1 MLKGNCPLH
10 IISLLALNMLFSCAF
25 AQTKTPLKFQA
36 YSIDD
41 GLSQGF
47 VSSIIQDQTGLMWFA
62 TGDGLNKYD
71 GYKFT
76 IYHHDAN
83 EPTSLASDDLTAV
96 FEDSRGW
103 MWVGTRHDG
112 LDLFDRESNSFYHFR
127 YGPGNSLRSDEV
139 LGLSEDRSGAIWIRT
154 RYGIDRLEIRKTPR
168 LKSASYI
175 QLLNGYVMHFKH
187 IKLDNNIELAKKTKG
202 YGTENFFIDS
212 HGRVLITTNNS
223 IWEFIDD
230 PFAKE
235 GYSLKARF
243 KFLPVESNF
252 IPAMTE
258 DTLSHC
264 LLLNYKKLVKF
275 PLGDFG
281 KPDYIYSYSP
291 RQISWVTD
299 NKNNLWLSDGD
310 GLTLMNLLNGN
321 LKYVYSDEPLQNR
334 GLRGTTMFYKDRSGV
349 IWIATGGY
357 GILKYDPE
365 IELFHHVLPGVN
377 HYQLIAGNQDKIFT
391 NNFDSIQIKA
401 NGTVKIT
408 RFIDSLTL
416 EKYFPK
422 FGVISLTKDG
432 TGNFWTGVNGAII
445 RYNKTT
451 GSIRKF
457 FLPFNENV
465 TQPFPMYADQNNTI
479 WMGYNKYFV
488 KFDPSDGK
496 FTRFVYSIGSKL
508 YDYDFLQNIYQDE
521 KLLWLGSTN
530 GLFCFNTATNQIIKH
545 YSHNQT
551 DTLTLSNNFVLSITN
566 DPFQPHRYLWVGTK
580 GGGLNKL
587 NKLTGEFEHYDTK
600 DGLANNVIYGILPD
614 NNGDLWLS
622 TNRGLSRFKITTEKV
637 RNFDVSDG
645 LQGNEFNRYAYC
657 RIAGGLLVFGGLNGI
672 NYFDPNDIET
682 LPPPK
687 VIITDLRIF
696 NESVRSGIKNSI
708 LKKSIGYTK
717 SITLQY
723 KQNVLTLQFAAMD
736 YRNPDNIRYR
746 YKMQGF
752 DKDYVYI
759 KNQHEATYT
768 NLDPGKYT
776 FIVQADFEDGVWGDK
791 YTYLEIVI
799 IPPWYMTWW
808 FYSLTAAI
816 SISSTY
822 AFYRYRLYQ
831 VTKLERLRN
840 RIARD
845 LHDEVGSSISTIAI
859 YARIVQQQMNNAQ
872 LENEGL
878 VNKITENA
886 TEIMESMSDIVWN
899 IHTKNDG
906 FDSIIS
912 RMREHAYQI
921 FEAKGYILH
930 FEFDEN
936 LNKKRLPMEKRRDLY
951 LIYKEAL
958 NNIAKYAEGKN
969 VWIMLFATNNII
981 SLVIKD
987 DGRGFNISDVKKS
1000 SNGLAN
1006 MDHRAA
1012 SLKGKFKII
1021 SKPGHGTEI
1030 HLTF

>member
-1 MLKGNCPLH
+1 MLL
-10 IISLLALNMLFSCAF
+10 SCAF
-25 AQTKTPLKFQA
+25 AQTKIQLKFQA

-76 IYHHDAN
+76 IYHHDAKD
-83 EPTSLASDDLTAV
+83 SASIASDDLTALL
-96 FEDSRGW
+96 EDSRGW

-112 LDLFDRESNSFYHFR
+112 LDLFDRENNSFYHFR
-127 YGPGNSLRSDEV
+127 YSSGNRLRSDEV
-139 LGLSEDRSGAIWIRT
+139 LGLSEDYTGNIWIRT
-154 RYGIDRLEIRKTPR
+154 RYGIDRLTIHKR
-168 LKSASYI
+168 LRHEPTGPPLS
-175 QLLNGYVMHFKH
+175 LNDYAMVFTH
-187 IKLDNNIELAKKTKG
+187 INLDNNADREKKKKD
-202 YGTENFFIDS
+202 YGAENLFVDS
-212 HGRVLITTNNS
+212 HGRVLITSHNTV
-223 IWEFIDD
+223 WELIDD
-230 PFAKE
+230 TSVKSS
-235 GYSLKARF
+235 YILKIRF
-243 KFLPVESNF
+243 KFLPMEPNF
-252 IPAMTE
+252 VPALTE
-258 DTLSHC
+258 DTISHN
-264 LLLNYKKLVKF
+264 LLLNYKKIVRF
-275 PLGDFG
+275 PYGDFS
-281 KPDYIYSYSP
+281 KPDYVYAYNP
-291 RQISWVTD
+291 KQISWVTD
-299 NKNNLWLSDGD
+299 NKNNLWISEGD
-310 GLTLMNLLNGN
+310 GLTTINLLTGT
-321 LKYVYSDEPLQNR
+321 LKYISSDEPLQNK
-334 GLRGTTMFYKDRSGV
+334 GLQGTTTFYKDRSGV

-365 IELFHHVLPGVN
+365 IELFHHLLPGVN
-377 HYQLIAGNQDKIFT
+377 HYQLIGDNPDKIFT

-401 NGTVKIT
+401 NGTVAIT
-408 RFIDSLTL
+408 RFIDASTL
-416 EKYFPK
+416 KKHFPK
-422 FGVISLTKDG
+422 FGVISLAKDAF
-432 TGNFWTGVNGAII
+432 GNFWTGINGAIV

-451 GSIRKF
+451 KSVRKF
-457 FLPFNENV
+457 YLPFNENV
-465 TQPFPMYADQNNTI
+465 TQPYPLYADPQNNI

-488 KFDPSDGK
+488 KFEPSSGK
-496 FTRFVYSIGSKL
+496 FTRFSYSIGPKL

-545 YSHNQT
+545 YSHELT
-551 DTLTLSNNFVLSITN
+551 DTLSLSNNFMLSLAN

-587 NKLTGEFEHYDTK
+587 DKATGKFLHYDTK
-600 DGLANNVIYGILPD
+600 DGLANNVIYGILSD

-622 TNRGLSRFKITTEKV
+622 TNRGLSRLNITNGKV

-657 RIAGGLLVFGGLNGI
+657 RISGGLLAFGGLNGI

-687 VIITDLRIF
+687 VIITDLKVF
-696 NESVRSGIKNSI
+696 NESVRPGKNNSI
-708 LKKSIGYTK
+708 LKKSIGYSK

-723 KQNVLTLQFAAMD
+723 EQNVLTLQFAAMD

-746 YKMQGF
+746 YMMKGF
-752 DKDYVYI
+752 DKDYLYI
-759 KNQHEATYT
+759 KNQHEVTYT
-768 NLDPGKYT
+768 NLDPGSYT
-776 FIVQADFEDGVWGDK
+776 FTVQADFEDGIWGDD
-791 YTYLEIVI
+791 YTNLEIVI

-808 FYSLTAAI
+808 FYSLSAAM

-831 VTKLERLRN
+831 LTKLERLRN

-859 YARIVQQQMNNAQ
+859 YSKIVQQQMNNAQ
-872 LENEGL
+872 LENEPL
-878 VNKITENA
+878 VNKITESA

-899 IHTKNDG
+899 IHTKNDA

-930 FEFDEN
+930 FEFDES
-936 LNKKRLPMEKRRDLY
+936 LNKRRLPMEKRRDLY

-958 NNIAKYAEGKN
+958 NNIAKYAQGKN
-969 VWIMLFATNNII
+969 VWIMLFSANNMI

-987 DGRGFNISDVKKS
+987 DGKGFDITHVKKS

-1006 MDHRAA
+1006 MDHRAT
-1012 SLKGKFKII
+1012 SLKGKIKIT
-1021 SKPGHGTEI
+1021 SRPGHGTEI
-1030 HLTF
+1030 YLTF